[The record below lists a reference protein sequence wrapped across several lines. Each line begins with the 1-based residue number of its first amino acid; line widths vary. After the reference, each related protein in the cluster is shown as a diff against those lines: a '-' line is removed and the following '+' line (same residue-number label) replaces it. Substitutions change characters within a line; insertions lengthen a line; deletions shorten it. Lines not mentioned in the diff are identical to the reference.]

1 MSRVQTLM
9 VEADDAGSR
18 LDRWFK
24 RHFPGLKHGH
34 LEKLLRTGQ
43 VRIDGA
49 RAEASTRIEKGQAI
63 RVPPLPDSVTSPVPE
78 AARPSLDIKEGD
90 EAFIQSLVLFKDEA
104 VMVINKPHGLATQG
118 GPGITRHLDGMLD
131 FLRFG
136 KKQRPR
142 LVHRLD
148 RDTSGVLVLARTV
161 PAAAALA
168 EAFRAR
174 ETRKM
179 YWALVAGVPKPHQ
192 GTIKLALAKI
202 ARGPNRTDEH
212 MIPVKR
218 GEPHFDEA
226 KHAITHYALMGR
238 AASQVAWVAM
248 MPVTGRTH
256 QLRAHA
262 AAIGTPIIGDKKY
275 GGDASKLTGAVEN
288 KLHLHARRIVMKN
301 PSGGVI
307 DVTAPLPPHMRHTW
321 ALFGFDSNDKSDPF
335 REMDE

>member
-1 MSRVQTLM
+1 MSRVQTLT
-9 VEADDAGSR
+9 VGSDDAGSR
-18 LDRWFK
+18 LDRWFR
-24 RHFPGLKHGH
+24 RHFPGLKHAH

-49 RAEASTRIEKGQAI
+49 RAEASTRVSLGQAI
-63 RVPPLPDSVTSPVPE
+63 RVPPLPDNVTSPVAEQP
-78 AARPSLDIKEGD
+78 RPATDIRAGD
-90 EAFIQSLVLFKDEA
+90 EAFIQSLVLHKDDA

-136 KKQRPR
+136 KSQRPR

-161 PAAAALA
+161 PAAAALS

-174 ETRKM
+174 ETRKV
-179 YWALVAGVPKPHQ
+179 YWALVAGVPKPHN

-202 ARGPNRTDEH
+202 ARGPGRSDEH

-218 GEPHFDEA
+218 GEAHFEEA

-238 AASQVAWVAM
+238 AASEVSWLAM

-288 KLHLHARRIVMKN
+288 KLHLHARRIVMNN
-301 PSGGVI
+301 PAGGVI

-321 ALFGFDSNDKSDPF
+321 ALFGFDANDRSDPF
-335 REMDE
+335 PEFDE

>member
-1 MSRVQTLM
+1 MSRVQTLK

-43 VRIDGA
+43 VRVDGA
-49 RAEASTRIEKGQAI
+49 RAEASTRVEKGQAI
-63 RVPPLPDSVTSPVPE
+63 RVPPLPENVTEPSAE
-78 AARPSLDIKEGD
+78 KSRPSLDIKEGD
-90 EAFIQSLVLFKDEA
+90 EAFIQSLVLYKDDA

-174 ETRKM
+174 ETRKV

-192 GTIKLALAKI
+192 GTIKLALAKV

-212 MIPVKR
+212 MIAVRK

-238 AASQVAWVAM
+238 AASELSWLAM

-262 AAIGTPIIGDKKY
+262 AAIGTPIMGDRKY
-275 GGDASKLTGAVEN
+275 GGDASKLTGAAEN

-307 DVTAPLPPHMRHTW
+307 EVTAPLPPHMRHTW
-321 ALFGFDSNDKSDPF
+321 SLFGFDANDKRDPF
-335 REMDE
+335 REMEE